1 MKKIITATILF
12 VALSF
17 AAFAGGKDKQLA
29 TDLSNALKSS
39 KQVSWTSTETHN
51 RAAFD
56 FNGKTVMAYYDRE
69 DNTLVG
75 YSIHLLSDDLPKAS
89 QDVITKKYPGW
100 EITETIMFIDSNGY
114 SSHFVQVKKGN
125 KNLALKVNDDKVSIF
140 SHM

>member
-29 TDLSNALKSS
+29 TDLNNALKNS
-39 KQVSWTSTETHN
+39 KQVSWTATDTHN

-69 DNTLVG
+69 DNALVG
-75 YSIHLLSDDLPKAS
+75 YSIHLGSDDLSKTS
-89 QDVITKKYPGW
+89 QDAIAKKYPGW
-100 EITETIMFIDSNGY
+100 EIIETIMFIDNNGY
-114 SSHFVQVKKGN
+114 ASNFVQVKKGN
-125 KNLALKVNDDKVSIF
+125 KNLALKVNDDRISIF

>member
-29 TDLSNALKSS
+29 TDLNNALKNS
-39 KQVSWTSTETHN
+39 KQVNWTSTGTHN

-69 DNTLVG
+69 DNALVG
-75 YSIHLLSDDLPKAS
+75 YSIHLASDDLPKTS
-89 QDVITKKYPGW
+89 QDAIAKKFPGW
-100 EITETIMFIDSNGY
+100 EIIETITFIDDNGY
-114 SSHFVQVKKGN
+114 ASNFVQVRKGN
-125 KNLALKVNDDKVSIF
+125 KNLALKVNDDKIIIF

>member
-39 KQVSWTSTETHN
+39 KQVSWTSTESHN